1 MVVAGGGWR
10 WLVHWNGKNWF
21 TSGFH
26 CADIAYSK
34 EIDVPFQT
42 FVLFTCQISRNFQ
55 HFAPDFCGA
64 ADVILGQMN
73 PGGHVIWREF
83 RWRNSSGERP
93 SLRWM
98 EESFTG
104 GVPSSELSS
113 DDKSSWPFI
122 DGGHC
127 TRHRELGCVVRQWW
141 WVVGGSLTLHGLTT
155 WTGWE
160 ESAILFSWFSWFLNR
175 FELPK
180 DEPMLVTKITKV
192 GGNWNGLSIDRCKWI
207 WCLFDNGNIW
217 VCCECWGLFCHD
229 RRFWM

>member
-10 WLVHWNGKNWF
+10 WLVLWNGKIWF
-21 TSGFH
+21 ISGFH

-64 ADVILGQMN
+64 ADVILGPQMN
-73 PGGHVIWREF
+73 PGGLFIWREF

-113 DDKSSWPFI
+113 DEKSSWPFI

-141 WVVGGSLTLHGLTT
+141 WVVGGSLTLHGLSYYLTSTT
-155 WTGWE
+155 DRGVANNLNRVGRVGNIVFVIFVIFEQIWVAEGRTNARHKDHKGGWE
-160 ESAILFSWFSWFLNR
+160 LKWTINR
-175 FELPK
+175 S
-180 DEPMLVTKITKV
+180 M
-192 GGNWNGLSIDRCKWI
+192 
-207 WCLFDNGNIW
+207 
-217 VCCECWGLFCHD
+217 
-229 RRFWM
+229 